1 MQIAIGTYDH
11 TKALKDGSVT
21 SPRISFD
28 FIEVSPITRAFRHM
42 AAGLAYDVSE
52 MALATYMLARSFDEV
67 GNRIAMRGSHVVPF
81 VAETD
86 AGRIATAF
94 RNAIYGEEQK
104 ASYFDIPLSQFMGMI
119 YSKRI
124 VWAPDGDEAFDDGSY
139 VLQFDVQDQVRLIAF
154 KTVTCHPY
162 DLATIR
168 EICLPADEFYGLLQR
183 WHGAFENEWASLPKR
198 RGTY

>member
-1 MQIAIGTYDH
+1 LIIGEPSVFAVESSITEAYEELYLR
-11 TKALKDGSVT
+11 ALGFFVIYVDGLFYGRRSANST
-21 SPRISFD
+21 
-28 FIEVSPITRAFRHM
+28 
-42 AAGLAYDVSE
+42 
-52 MALATYMLARSFDEV
+52 MLARSFDEV